1 MFRNDSTCIYIN
13 MYIVVSDTATRQFSG
28 SLAVV
33 LREICIKS
41 IYSFIRSFVRSFVH
55 SLTSPLYTYIPI
67 FLPIAFYTY
76 QPLFFYRPCTNYLSI
91 ILLFL
96 YSVLCN
102 LTVKRK
108 RRKRGRKRHHFNKK
122 NLFFFFFQTC
132 RTSFLFCFFLLCS
145 IVLHFPSDGNKR
157 FSMC

>member
-1 MFRNDSTCIYIN
+1 
-13 MYIVVSDTATRQFSG
+13 MYIIVSDTATRQFSG

-41 IYSFIRSFVRSFVH
+41 IYSFIHSSVRSFIH
-55 SLTSPLYTYIPI
+55 SLTSTLYTYIPI

-96 YSVLCN
+96 YSLLCN
-102 LTVKRK
+102 LTVKKNDTREEE
-108 RRKRGRKRHHFNKK
+108 NVIISTKK
-122 NLFFFFFQTC
+122 NLFFFFQTC
-132 RTSFLFCFFLLCS
+132 RTSFLFYFFLFCS
-145 IVLHFPSDGNKR
+145 TVLHFPSDGNKR